1 MHQARQRII
10 SSALYLLKLT
20 LIDKDNDQEIVMT
33 SSTKYSYSNTTSLP
47 KRLLL
52 RVTEDLNISP
62 TTGSQSS
69 GGGSKGG
76 GCGYIKNLGKG
87 EKMGVNN
94 YGQNALNMFI
104 LITPLLRERI
114 T

>member
-10 SSALYLLKLT
+10 SSAPYLLKLT

-33 SSTKYSYSNTTSLP
+33 SSTIYSYSNTTSLP

-69 GGGSKGG
+69 GGWVRAADAVISRM
-76 GCGYIKNLGKG
+76 LEKG
-87 EKMGVNN
+87 ERWV
-94 YGQNALNMFI
+94 
-104 LITPLLRERI
+104 
-114 T
+114 